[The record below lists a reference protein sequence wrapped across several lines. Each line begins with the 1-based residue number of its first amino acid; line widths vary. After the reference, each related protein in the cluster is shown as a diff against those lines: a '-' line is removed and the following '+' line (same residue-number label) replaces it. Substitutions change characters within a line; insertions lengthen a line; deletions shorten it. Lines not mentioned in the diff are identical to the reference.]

1 MKPGSMKPGSMKP
14 GSMKPVSITRTPW
27 VILALALFAAACA
40 QAPVGWKKSGGTK
53 EQWSRDHAACR
64 LNARKEADNR
74 FRQLGSEI
82 GSPVYSTGRTLERK
96 MAVLEAE
103 KHERRLF
110 ESCLKALGYTKK
122 KPPTRK
128 D

>member
-1 MKPGSMKPGSMKP
+1 MA
-14 GSMKPVSITRTPW
+14 PW

-40 QAPVGWKKSGGTK
+40 QAPVGWKKPGGTK
-53 EQWSRDHAACR
+53 EQWSRDRAACR
-64 LNARKEADNR
+64 LIARKEADNR

-82 GSPVYSTGRTLERK
+82 GSPVYSTGQTLERK

-110 ESCLKALGYTKK
+110 ESCLKARGYSKQ
-122 KPPTRK
+122 TRTNRG
-128 D
+128 